1 LNPGITFSTNHRMF
15 VSAIS
20 SSFVPVIARN
30 GNSHAFGEMVTIC
43 SDLAHFL
50 VNTGKVIP
58 FPAFAA
64 DPRRNVFDNDEGLTV
79 SEVFAPPL
87 CL

>member
-1 LNPGITFSTNHRMF
+1 MLF
-15 VSAIS
+15 SAIS
-20 SSFVPVIARN
+20 SSFVAVIARN
-30 GNSHAFGEMVTIC
+30 RNSHAFGETVTVC
-43 SDLAHFL
+43 SDLANFL